1 MTTGKASQQ
10 LPRLRAVP
18 RIRLVYD
25 EDSQRAW
32 PHVVKFSGGRSSAL
46 MLLGLL
52 YAKQLLPSR
61 GDVIVFNNT
70 SAEYP
75 ATYRFAAVCKR
86 IAEERFNIPFFWTEF
101 QTFEDARRGQWARLS
116 GYRMVKPNRY
126 SYDCPDGYRSRGEVF
141 EELISWKQALPTRFT
156 RTCTEFLKLNTTARF
171 LEDWFGRASASAK
184 RASASTH
191 RLGHWYGQSR
201 MNPSEYGDREQ
212 IVRYHMAQPVD
223 RPTQTFQDFTGAALT
238 GLRNADLTAR
248 SFDSMAQ
255 LRGED
260 AVEFVSLIGLRADEP
275 RRVTR
280 VLERNSEMRDDD
292 RLADGEYIYAPLYD
306 QGFNKSDV
314 LDFWARQ
321 TWDLEIPP
329 ETNLSNCVYCFMKG
343 ERALRK
349 IAAHYEHTGQACQSG
364 PESIAWWA
372 DIERRYA
379 RVVPSRSDPESVTQF
394 GFFGANR
401 LEYEEIIDTVD
412 VPYEHAT
419 VGALPCD
426 CTD

>member
-1 MTTGKASQQ
+1 MTAGKASDR
-10 LPRLRAVP
+10 LPRLRAIP
-18 RIRLVYD
+18 RIFLRYD
-25 EDSQRAW
+25 QEIQMTW
-32 PHVVKFSGGRSSAL
+32 PHVVKFSGGRSSAML
-46 MLLGLL
+46 LLGLL
-52 YAKQLLPSR
+52 YAKQLRPSR

-70 SAEYP
+70 SAEHP
-75 ATYRFAAVCKR
+75 ATYRFAAVCKH

-101 QTFEDARRGQWARLS
+101 QTFEDARRGQWARLP
-116 GYRMVKPNRY
+116 GYRMVKPEPY
-126 SYDCPDGYRSRGEVF
+126 SNKCPNGYRSDGEVF
-141 EELISWKQALPTRFT
+141 EELVSWKQALPTRFA

-171 LEDWFGRASASAK
+171 LEDWFGRAAAPAK
-184 RASASTH
+184 RAAASTH

-201 MNPSEYGDREQ
+201 MDPTSFGEREA
-212 IVRYHMAQPVD
+212 IVRYHLGQPTD

-238 GLRNADLTAR
+238 RLRNINLATR

-255 LRGED
+255 LKGED
-260 AVEFVSLIGLRADEP
+260 AVEFVSLVGLRADEP

-280 VLERNSEMRDDD
+280 VLERNNALRDTE
-292 RLADGEYIYAPLYD
+292 RLADGEYVYAPLYD
-306 QGFNKSDV
+306 QGFAKPDI

-321 TWDLEIPP
+321 SWDLEIPP

-349 IAAHYEHTGQACQSG
+349 IAADCEDTGQQCQAG

-379 RVVPSRSDPESVTQF
+379 RVVPSRSNPNIKTQF

-401 LEYEEIIDTVD
+401 LEYEEIIETVGR
-412 VPYEHAT
+412 PYEHAPAS
-419 VGALPCD
+419 ALPCD